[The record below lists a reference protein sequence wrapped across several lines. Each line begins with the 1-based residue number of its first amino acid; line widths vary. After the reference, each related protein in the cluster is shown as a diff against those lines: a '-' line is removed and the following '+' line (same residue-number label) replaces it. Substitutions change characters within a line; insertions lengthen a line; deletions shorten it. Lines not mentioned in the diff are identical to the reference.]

1 MCTYFKTE
9 TDTAQN
15 LIDDFFL
22 TLAVRKD
29 PSTGRISIE
38 KKYGGTGILSE
49 KMEAL
54 HGELNKREGA
64 ATSSY
69 SAKVNFLQYIHFVL
83 VAKNH

>member
-9 TDTAQN
+9 TDVAQN

-22 TLAVRKD
+22 TLTVRR
-29 PSTGRISIE
+29 PSIGRILSE
-38 KKYGGTGILSE
+38 KKYGVTGLLSE
-49 KMEAL
+49 KTEPL
-54 HGELNKREGA
+54 HAEINGRAEA

-69 SAKVNFLQYIHFVL
+69 SAAVDFLQYIYSAL